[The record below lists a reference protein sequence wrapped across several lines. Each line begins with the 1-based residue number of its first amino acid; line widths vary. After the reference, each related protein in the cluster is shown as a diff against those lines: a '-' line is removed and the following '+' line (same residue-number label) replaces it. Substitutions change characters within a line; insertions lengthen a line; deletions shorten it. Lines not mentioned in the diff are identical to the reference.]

1 MRSTLS
7 IFFACAILAIF
18 HSGNAGAQCSN
29 GINHW
34 ESCVKDNQTWK
45 YIVPAAAIA
54 NWNSPSFNDAA
65 WVAGTGG
72 MGYGDG
78 DDGTVVPTNTV
89 SVYMRKTFTIVDT
102 AAIATAVFCMDF
114 DDGFVAYLNGTEIAR
129 SNMPVNF
136 IYNTFATAAHEAQ
149 LYQGFQPSYFTIPA
163 AAIDTLFK
171 PGNNV
176 LCIETHN
183 SSANNSDL
191 TSRPFMQLGL
201 SNANVNY
208 TPVPAWFTPPFSL
221 YTNLPIISINTNG
234 GTIVDDPR
242 ILADMGIIDN
252 GPGNMNCINDPFN
265 NYNGKVQIEIRGASS
280 QSVPKKGYGFTTV
293 DAGGINAQNVSIL
306 GMPAENDWVLN
317 ATYTDKTFMRDVICY
332 DLARY
337 MGWYTTRVRFV
348 ELMLNGEYRGIYILQ
363 EKVKQDKN
371 RSDVEKLTPSM
382 NAGDSLT
389 GGYVYKVDWNNGAPG
404 GGWNSNN
411 GVSMQFHD
419 PSVADLTVTQ
429 ENYLKSFVN
438 LFEADLFGANF
449 TNPGTGYRRRSNPY
463 SFADD
468 FILQEFSNNIDGY
481 RASNYLHKDRDSK
494 CGKFTMGPFWDFNF
508 TFGSPD
514 WCFGENTQGWQMVGG
529 CGNETN
535 TWIEK
540 MLQDQ
545 WFKNVLNC
553 RWNTLR
559 QSYLSTPQLFNRIDS
574 MRNYLSQAAV
584 RDSAKWGL
592 VYWPTNWLPNNLQH
606 AVDSMKTWMN
616 LRLTWMDANMYP
628 ANQAC
633 NAAAGMNLVIDEIN
647 FHSDSTTDGGDWLE
661 LYNYGN
667 TTLDLSYAAIFDG
680 DGYEKYCTLPN
691 NTTLAAGARLV
702 VYSDSTAFSNQY
714 PGVNNKKGPLCFK
727 LSNSGQKII
736 IRDKDNKLIY
746 SVDYKDLWQCST
758 DGNGRTLQ
766 LTSPSANPNL
776 SASWYAGCMGGSP
789 GLPYTAC
796 TENLI
801 YSEINYNSSIAD
813 DAGDWIELHNKNVVA
828 YPLAGWSIR
837 DGSSNNVY
845 TFPANTVI
853 APNGYLVAYSDATK
867 FNQQHPGIANKIGPI
882 GFGFA
887 AVGDVIRV
895 FDNTGKLRF
904 SVCYGSSNPWPT
916 TPNAGGYT
924 LENSQFN
931 GNQNASTSWF
941 AGCPEG
947 SPGVAYAP
955 CWPVATN
962 DVAKE
967 NYITLYPNPAK
978 TELNIE
984 SSFKLGEVVIYDN
997 IGRLINRTMMAS
1009 NTSGQIDISGLP
1021 NGMYYLQ
1028 CSSEGHVYNVKF
1040 VKAQ

>member
-1 MRSTLS
+1 MKSTLPG
-7 IFFACAILAIF
+7 FFLLVFLACFTVQQAQ
-18 HSGNAGAQCSN
+18 AQCSN
-29 GINHW
+29 GVNHW

-45 YIVPAAAIA
+45 YIVPTGAIA
-54 NWNSPSFNDAA
+54 NWNTVAFNDAA
-65 WVAGTGG
+65 WASGTGG

-78 DDGTVVPTNTV
+78 DDGTTVPTNTV

-102 AAIATAVFCMDF
+102 AAIAEAIFCMDF
-114 DDGFVAYLNGTEIAR
+114 DDGFIAYLNGVEIAR
-129 SNMPVNF
+129 SNMPAVTQ
-136 IYNTFATAAHEAQ
+136 YNTLATASHEAL
-149 LYQGFQPSYFTIPA
+149 LYQNQQPSYFTLSQANINA
-163 AAIDTLFK
+163 LFV

-183 SSANNSDL
+183 ATANNSDL
-191 TSRPFMQLGL
+191 TSRPFLQLGL
-201 SNANVNY
+201 ANAAVNY
-208 TPVPAWFTPPFSL
+208 LPVPAWFSPPYSL
-221 YTNLPIISINTNG
+221 YTNLPIIVINTNG

-242 ILADMGIIDN
+242 IVVDMGIIDN
-252 GPGNMNCINDPFN
+252 GPGNMNCVNDPFN
-265 NYNGKVQIEIRGASS
+265 NYSGKVGIEYRGASS
-280 QSVPKKGYGFTTV
+280 QSVPKKGYGFSTL
-293 DAGGINAQNVSIL
+293 DAGGVNTVNVSLL

-317 ATYTDKTFMRDVICY
+317 ASYTDKTFMRDVICY

-348 ELMLNGEYRGIYILQ
+348 ELVLNGEYRGIYILQ

-371 RSDVEKLTPSM
+371 RCDIEKLTNTM

-389 GGYVYKVDWNNGAPG
+389 GGYVYKVDWSNGAPG
-404 GGWNSNN
+404 GNWSSNN

-419 PSVADLTVTQ
+419 PSYADLTVTQ
-429 ENYLKSFVN
+429 ENYLKSYVN
-438 LFEADLFGANF
+438 SFETDLFSANF
-449 TNPGTGYRRRSNPY
+449 TNPGTGYRRKSNPY

-481 RASNYLHKDRDSK
+481 RASNYIHKDRDSK

-514 WCFGENTQGWQMVGG
+514 WCFGENTQGWQHVGG

-540 MLQDQ
+540 MLQDN
-545 WFKNVLNC
+545 WFKNMLYC
-553 RWNTLR
+553 RWSSLR
-559 QSYLSTPQLFNRIDS
+559 QSYLSTPQVFARIDS
-574 MRNYLSQAAV
+574 MRTLLNAAAV

-616 LRLTWMDANMYP
+616 LRLTWMDANMYNGGGQCNLN
-628 ANQAC
+628 AN
-633 NAAAGMNLVIDEIN
+633 MSLVIDEIN
-647 FHSDSTTDGGDWLE
+647 FHSDSTTDAGDWIE

-667 TTLDLSYAAIFDG
+667 STIDLSYAAIFDG
-680 DGYEKYCTLPN
+680 DGYEKYCMLPA

-702 VYSDSTAFSNQY
+702 VYSDSMAFVNQF
-714 PGVNNKKGPLCFK
+714 PSVVNKKGPLCFK

-746 SVDYKDLWQCST
+746 SVDYKDLWQCAT

-766 LTSPSANPNL
+766 LTTPTANPNL

-789 GLPYTAC
+789 GVPYTAC
-796 TENLI
+796 SENLI
-801 YSEINYNSSIAD
+801 YSEINYNSSAAD
-813 DAGDWIELHNKNVVA
+813 DAGDWIELHNKNAVA
-828 YPLAGWSIR
+828 YPLAGWTIR

-845 TFPANTVI
+845 TFPANTTI
-853 APNGYLVAYSDATK
+853 APNGYIVAYSDATK
-867 FNQQHPGIANKIGPI
+867 FNAQHPGIANKVGPI

-904 SVCYGSSNPWPT
+904 SVCYGSSAPWPT
-916 TPNAGGYT
+916 SPNAGGYT
-924 LENSQFN
+924 LENGAYN
-931 GNQNASTSWF
+931 GNHNASTTWF
-941 AGCPEG
+941 AGCLEG
-947 SPGVAYAP
+947 SPGVAYTP
-955 CWPVATN
+955 CWPLATN
-962 DVAKE
+962 DVNKE

-984 SSFKLGEVVIYDN
+984 SSMVLGDIQIYDN
-997 IGRLINRTMMAS
+997 LGRMVSKTKIADHTKGR
-1009 NTSGQIDISGLP
+1009 IDISGMP
-1021 NGMYYLQ
+1021 NGVYYLQ
-1028 CSSEGHVYNVKF
+1028 CNSEGRVYNVKF
-1040 VKAQ
+1040 VKAD